1 VSIRSAAGARSEE
14 SELSSPANRSLAV
27 LIVVPTLDSGAAETG
42 AVELVRI
49 LANAGHRPIMVAR
62 GGRMESEI
70 AAAGAQF
77 IRLDVASKNPF
88 VILRNAVLLARLIR
102 AERCDVIHAHGR
114 APAWSAY
121 IASRVT
127 RVPLLTSWYKGFRE
141 QNVFK
146 RLYNGIMTLGYRVV
160 AASDELAELIHD
172 RYGTPWDRIV
182 VVPASVDVEKFDPA
196 AVSPE
201 RIEAVRHAWG
211 AGPETKVIL
220 VLGRM
225 LRRKG
230 HHLVVLAA
238 QRLKAMGLQNFIC
251 IFEDRG
257 NTRYAGELWDLVLA
271 TNTADIV
278 RVAVPAED
286 RPAVYAA
293 AAVAVSAATQP
304 EGVQR
309 AVLEAQAMKC
319 PILVS
324 DLGAGP
330 EVVLA
335 PPSVPEER
343 MTGLRFST
351 GDDAALAAGLIRLFS
366 MPDPVQRA
374 IGARGREWVMAQF
387 TPDLVAERM
396 LRLYADVAR
405 DGTSRRV

>member
-1 VSIRSAAGARSEE
+1 MSIRSTAGARSEE
-14 SELSSPANRSLAV
+14 SELSSPAERSLAV

-88 VILRNAVLLARLIR
+88 VMLRNAVLLARLIR
-102 AERCDVIHAHGR
+102 EERCDVIHAHGR

-196 AVSPE
+196 AVSPD
-201 RIEAVRHAWG
+201 RIAAVRHAWG

-278 RVAVPAED
+278 RVAIPAED

-396 LRLYADVAR
+396 LHLYADVAR
-405 DGTSRRV
+405 SGNSRRV